1 MLNAAAPTSPSSPSP
16 AETASYQFLAVTNT
30 TDLGKAKQ
38 WLSSADDDL
47 ALALEKY
54 FVHEALRAAPATKRP
69 ADGKGPVVIDLDGET
84 AEAAGTSEAAQAD
97 RAKRARRAAR
107 EPEWKGFTDPEFP
120 PVARSIDGRK
130 GKSGAGRLVCKCK
143 DEAGKPVVA
152 KWFRTR
158 KDGANNGKYFYAC
171 GIRKFRPEGGVDK
184 SSGCNFFKFTDHVPH
199 AESALKYGWERRV
212 PPQYKVVGNKGFRA
226 EDIRQG
232 AVGDC
237 WFIAALAVVANRPDL
252 IERIVP
258 MATRTTTT
266 GRYVVNLFMDG
277 AWKEYVVDSL
287 FPVDNSRTKE
297 ELERRGGTLVFAK
310 AAADNQLWPSIIEK
324 AYAKAHGSYAAL
336 TAGHVTEGFTNLT
349 GAPAETYVFD
359 TLLDN
364 GSDVELLFGQLLS
377 FVQEGFP
384 IGTATRSGINCAQ
397 FGLVGHHAYSVLDCR
412 AIWGKVGRQQT
423 LDEALEAL
431 EGKGTD
437 ADAGPRYLRLI
448 KIRNPWGRTEWTGRW
463 SRDSETWTPELRK
476 ELCPTSDDD
485 GVFWMEYEDFLTVFG
500 QIDVCRAPTNWRSMN
515 LPGEVVPVPDKAFA
529 PLRCPDRAHAIE
541 VSRPAEVHL
550 MLVQPTQRGQIGH
563 MYGDLHLLVAKLN
576 TTPSGKREVG
586 DIVAAFSSGS
596 RKDLEA
602 KDLFL
607 QPGTYAVFAFG
618 LLEASQFKIVLG
630 CDRQPSDLRVSP
642 WAPGPSCVAGRLLRA
657 ALPQQAIAE
666 TCNNLKRG
674 AVLLSDKVALVSVL
688 GNGSFF
694 AWVFNLGAQP
704 AHVTIDTSFVPGGA
718 KGTRSGGSASGSE
731 PPKQRTAKDVAV
743 FPGLGQVRHE
753 VQPNSLKLVA
763 VAVAKVRLRREH
775 ELKTMSKLSLSYK
788 LSPDAEGGGGVG
800 PGSGIFACESL
811 RPEHYWPFQAKAAAV
826 GAKGTLPLGMLPIDL
841 GDLGR
846 GAVRPA

>member
-1 MLNAAAPTSPSSPSP
+1 
-16 AETASYQFLAVTNT
+16 
-30 TDLGKAKQ
+30 
-38 WLSSADDDL
+38 
-47 ALALEKY
+47 
-54 FVHEALRAAPATKRP
+54 
-69 ADGKGPVVIDLDGET
+69 
-84 AEAAGTSEAAQAD
+84 
-97 RAKRARRAAR
+97 
-107 EPEWKGFTDPEFP
+107 
-120 PVARSIDGRK
+120 
-130 GKSGAGRLVCKCK
+130 
-143 DEAGKPVVA
+143 
-152 KWFRTR
+152 
-158 KDGANNGKYFYAC
+158 
-171 GIRKFRPEGGVDK
+171 
-184 SSGCNFFKFTDHVPH
+184 
-199 AESALKYGWERRV
+199 
-212 PPQYKVVGNKGFRA
+212 
-226 EDIRQG
+226 
-232 AVGDC
+232 
-237 WFIAALAVVANRPDL
+237 
-252 IERIVP
+252 
-258 MATRTTTT
+258 
-266 GRYVVNLFMDG
+266 
-277 AWKEYVVDSL
+277 
-287 FPVDNSRTKE
+287 
-297 ELERRGGTLVFAK
+297 
-310 AAADNQLWPSIIEK
+310 
-324 AYAKAHGSYAAL
+324 
-336 TAGHVTEGFTNLT
+336 
-349 GAPAETYVFD
+349 
-359 TLLDN
+359 
-364 GSDVELLFGQLLS
+364 
-377 FVQEGFP
+377 
-384 IGTATRSGINCAQ
+384 
-397 FGLVGHHAYSVLDCR
+397 
-412 AIWGKVGRQQT
+412 
-423 LDEALEAL
+423 
-431 EGKGTD
+431 
-437 ADAGPRYLRLI
+437 
-448 KIRNPWGRTEWTGRW
+448 
-463 SRDSETWTPELRK
+463 
-476 ELCPTSDDD
+476 
-485 GVFWMEYEDFLTVFG
+485 
-500 QIDVCRAPTNWRSMN
+500 
-515 LPGEVVPVPDKAFA
+515 
-529 PLRCPDRAHAIE
+529 
-541 VSRPAEVHL
+541 

-704 AHVTIDTSFVPGGA
+704 AHVTIDTSFVPGDA

-731 PPKQRTAKDVAV
+731 PPKRRTAKDVAV

-763 VAVAKVRLRREH
+763 VAVAKVRLWREH